1 MSELKNFIDQAIFCS
16 CAAMIGAVVIATVA
30 TFTAIGLS
38 GTMSPALSV
47 IGLS

>member
-1 MSELKNFIDQAIFCS
+1 MQKFNNLIENIFLYS
-16 CAAMIGAVVIATVA
+16 CAATVGAVVIATVA

-38 GTMSPALSV
+38 GAVGPALSA